1 MINQVGR
8 EIPDE
13 LLVRYGKKGFEGS
26 YARDD
31 EEYRK
36 AAPTVRAVV
45 DPKQEKQVGSIRE
58 ALEKCGLKD
67 GMVLSFCLLYTSR
80 CV

>member
-13 LLVRYGKKGFEGS
+13 LLARYGKKGFEGS

-31 EEYRK
+31 EQYRK

-45 DPKQEKQVGSIRE
+45 KHWRNAG
-58 ALEKCGLKD
+58 
-67 GMVLSFCLLYTSR
+67 
-80 CV
+80 